1 MKIII
6 IIDETNFYHP
16 KFFFQV
22 YKKLIKKNFN
32 IKVGIVTKIK
42 PSNSIENYLK
52 KNIKKL
58 FLKEIF
64 LLGIKKLFF
73 TINDKIFKKFNIFFT
88 VRSVCEKFNID
99 FFLIE
104 YDINQPIYLKKIRS
118 FKPDIILS
126 SCSVI
131 FSEKILQIPKY
142 GCVNRHTSLLPSYGG
157 LYPVFHSIADN
168 QKYSGVTIHKMTK
181 KIDDGQILAQAKIEN
196 LENNLSKI
204 YKKGFEISSDLILK
218 SLRNLIKKKYVKK
231 IYKKKYFSFPDNERW
246 KKFRKNNGKFI

>member
-16 KFFFQV
+16 KFIYSV
-22 YKKLIKKNFN
+22 YKKLIKKNFK

-42 PSNSIENYLK
+42 TSNSIENYLR

-58 FLKEIF
+58 YLKEIF
-64 LLGIKKLFF
+64 LLGIKKVFF
-73 TINDKIFKKFNIFFT
+73 TATNKIFKKFNIFFS
-88 VRSVCEKFNID
+88 VKSVCEKFNIES
-99 FFLIE
+99 FLIE
-104 YDINQPIYLKKIRS
+104 YDINQPLYLKRIKS

-131 FSEKILQIPKY
+131 FSEKILKIPKY
-142 GCVNRHTSLLPSYGG
+142 GCINRHTSLLPSYGG

-181 KIDDGQILAQAKIEN
+181 KIDDGEILAQRKIYN
-196 LENNLSKI
+196 VDNNLSKI

-218 SLRNLIKKKYVKK
+218 SLSNLLKKKYKK
-231 IYKKKYFSFPDNERW
+231 KKYKKKYFSFPNDERW
-246 KKFRKNNGKFI
+246 REFRKNNGKFI